1 MVFLLGGVREERVS
15 CRSQGGGSNFVGD
28 GVARWACLRHRCGVE
43 VVELTVEG
51 GYRRWG
57 DDLHRYATALVGPFE
72 AEDVVADAVVGLLS
86 SGRLV
91 TASDPKAYMFGAVHN
106 SVRMRLRAEGRR
118 RAREWRV
125 SDDPSTSDAEI
136 DPSVRAAVAV
146 LSLQQRAVIYLTYW
160 EDLTPPAVAAW
171 LEVSEG
177 TVRRQL
183 ARARARLRKL
193 LHD

>member
-1 MVFLLGGVREERVS
+1 M
-15 CRSQGGGSNFVGD
+15 
-28 GVARWACLRHRCGVE
+28 E

-51 GYRRWG
+51 NYRKWG

-72 AEDVVADAVVGLLS
+72 AEDAVADAIVGLLS
-86 SGRLV
+86 SGRLA
-91 TASDPKAYMFGAVHN
+91 TAADPKAYMFGAVHN

-125 SDDPSTSDAEI
+125 SGDPSTTDAES
-136 DPSVRAAVAV
+136 DPSIDAAVAA

-160 EDLTPPAVAAW
+160 EDLTPAAVAVW

-183 ARARARLRKL
+183 ARARARLRKV